1 MTEQKH
7 FIGEFYRY
15 PNSQK
20 EYKLLKKDRYTYIF
34 DCGHRVTDNVFADL
48 IRVRTNKQVYLDTQL
63 EMF

>member
-1 MTEQKH
+1 MTEQKY
-7 FIGEFYRY
+7 FIGEYYRY

-20 EYKLLKKDRYTYIF
+20 EYKLIKKDGDKYTF
-34 DCGHRVTDNVFADL
+34 SCGHWCFASCFEDL